1 MSPPRAAGK
10 SAGTRAVNF
19 RPDPGA
25 RVVVLHGPD
34 AFQRADCTAG
44 IRATLLK
51 AHGEVETIY
60 LDGQSARPA
69 DVLDECRS
77 FGLLQQHKLI
87 VADAGDQLVK
97 EDARPIFERYAQSPA
112 DSATLVL
119 RADRWNS
126 GKLDAIIEQ
135 SGGAI
140 VKCDGLQGRE
150 AVPWAERRAREVH
163 DRAVDKRA
171 AELLVEL
178 LGPDPGRIDSELAKL
193 SLSADDGAAITTALV
208 KELVGCTREEEAWA
222 IQADLLSGDPEA
234 ALARLRIVLENG
246 PRDADVPAQW
256 AMLDLARKL
265 HGASHGFAQRIA
277 PGQVMSVLR
286 IWGAGSEAVL
296 RAARRIPPADAAALL
311 RRCVESTAQARSGSD
326 PRRLLEAQALRF
338 ASLTR

>member
-1 MSPPRAAGK
+1 MAKRAAATTK
-10 SAGTRAVNF
+10 ASTRAVNF
-19 RPDPGA
+19 RPDPAA
-25 RVVVLHGPD
+25 RIVVLHGPD
-34 AFQRADCTAG
+34 AFQRADRTAA
-44 IRATLLK
+44 IRAALLM

-60 LDGQSARPA
+60 LDGQSVRPA

-87 VADAGDQLVK
+87 VADAADQLVK
-97 EDARPIFERYAQSPA
+97 EDARPIFERYAHAPA

-126 GKLDAIIEQ
+126 GRLDTLIEHAP
-135 SGGAI
+135 GAI
-140 VKCDGLQGRE
+140 VKCDGLQQRE

-163 DRAVDKRA
+163 ARAIDKRA

-193 SLSADDGAAITTALV
+193 SLSVDDDDAITTALV

-234 ALARLRIVLENG
+234 ALSRLRIVLENG

-296 RAARRIPPADAAALL
+296 HAARRITPSDAAAVL
-311 RRCVESTAQARSGSD
+311 RLCVESTALARSGSD